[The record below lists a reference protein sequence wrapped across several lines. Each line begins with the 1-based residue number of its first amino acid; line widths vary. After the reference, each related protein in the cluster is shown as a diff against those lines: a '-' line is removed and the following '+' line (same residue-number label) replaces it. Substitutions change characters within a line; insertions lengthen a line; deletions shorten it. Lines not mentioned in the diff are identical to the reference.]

1 MSWKNISAK
10 VVKENKQGN
19 ELCEIILKPVVFSA
33 KICDIWLN
41 KRLTL

>member
-19 ELCEIILKPVVFSA
+19 EMCEIILKPVVFFI
-33 KICDIWLN
+33 KISDIWLN
-41 KRLTL
+41 

>member
-19 ELCEIILKPVVFSA
+19 ELCEIIKTSPFS
-33 KICDIWLN
+33 
-41 KRLTL
+41 